1 MASSSKAVLHHIQ
14 YPERLMS
21 IATNMTH
28 PKFTAHW
35 VGIRGRQLSR
45 GLVAAFAV
53 FVSAAPFAETSP
65 SSIWQDLTV
74 GVGIAAI
81 DYPHYPGSPQ
91 TDTFV
96 SPFPY
101 LEYEGD
107 WLSIDRDGIQANLF
121 EDDRLTLDIS
131 VSGSLPVNNDDD
143 VLRQGMPDLELILE
157 VGPEL
162 EVRLYESGPHSFELH
177 VPFRAALELDPSRGI
192 EPVGWV
198 FDPRLNYVWAQ
209 SSWEFEVDLGFYAAD
224 QEYNQLLYGVSPQ
237 EALADRT
244 SYRAQGGLVG
254 YRLSSTVRYDI
265 GDWTF
270 LAYARAMDLSASDN
284 SSSPLFADDE
294 YFAFGVGAI
303 WRFKR
308 AR

>member
-1 MASSSKAVLHHIQ
+1 
-14 YPERLMS
+14 MS
-21 IATNMTH
+21 IATDMNH
-28 PKFTAHW
+28 PKCTAHR
-35 VGIRGRQLSR
+35 VSIRGRQVCR
-45 GLVAAFAV
+45 GLAAVLAV
-53 FVSAAPFAETSP
+53 FISAAPFAETSP
-65 SSIWQDLTV
+65 SSIWRDLTV

-143 VLRQGMPDLELILE
+143 VLRQGMPDLELIVE

-224 QEYNQLLYGVSPQ
+224 QEYNQLLYGVRPQ
-237 EALADRT
+237 EALADRP
-244 SYRAQGGLVG
+244 SYRASGGLVG

-265 GDWTF
+265 SDWTF

>member
-1 MASSSKAVLHHIQ
+1 M
-14 YPERLMS
+14 
-21 IATNMTH
+21 
-28 PKFTAHW
+28 
-35 VGIRGRQLSR
+35 
-45 GLVAAFAV
+45 
-53 FVSAAPFAETSP
+53 
-65 SSIWQDLTV
+65 

-177 VPFRAALELDPSRGI
+177 IPFRAALELDPSRGI

-237 EALADRT
+237 DALADRP

-265 GDWTF
+265 GDWTL

-284 SSSPLFADDE
+284 SNSPLFADDE

-308 AR
+308 AQ